1 MRSFWSDPYLWVHL
15 SGIAALPIFLE
26 LCLLGLA
33 TGDPL
38 LPPLLELFLIAAVG
52 VAPVLW
58 MQWQRPFYIFSVVAL
73 SVKPEQLADSQR
85 QLLSLFK
92 VQEKNRVPLILA
104 TVVLIAVLRQFYLL
118 APIATPVNPL
128 PEDGRLVG
136 LLVAALAF
144 FGCNLFLQVPL
155 SVARVMLTSESKFA
169 ETEPYPTAQI
179 AQDFSIFGLKLNQLL
194 PPIQPELT
202 PVVETVAPA
211 IAEMPPVAEASTVS
225 TFDPATTEIQPSPA
239 IAEPAETQI
248 ASVPT
253 EIVSSSEIPES
264 AETEITADEL
274 IDEGSSEGTV
284 EAEAAST
291 EDDIW

>member
-15 SGIAALPIFLE
+15 AGIAALPIFLE
-26 LCLLGLA
+26 LCLIGLA

-38 LPPLLELFLIAAVG
+38 LPSWLELFFIAVVG
-52 VAPVLW
+52 IAPVFW
-58 MQWQRPFYIFSVVAL
+58 MQWQRPFYIFSLVAL
-73 SVKPEQLADSQR
+73 SVKPEQLTDSQR
-85 QLLSLFK
+85 QLLTLFK
-92 VQEKNRVPLILA
+92 TQQKNRVPLILA

-118 APIATPVNPL
+118 APIVAPVNPL

-136 LLVAALAF
+136 LLVAAVAF

-169 ETEPYPTAQI
+169 ETEPYPTTQI
-179 AQDFSIFGLKLNQLL
+179 AQDFSILGLKLNQLL
-194 PPIQPELT
+194 PAIQPELK
-202 PVVETVAPA
+202 PVVETVAPS
-211 IAEMPPVAEASTVS
+211 IAEMPLVAEASTVS

-248 ASVPT
+248 ASAPT
-253 EIVSSSEIPES
+253 EIGSSSEIAES
-264 AETEITADEL
+264 TETELVTHEA
-274 IDEGSSEGTV
+274 IDAIPSEGTV
-284 EAEAAST
+284 ETEATST